1 MQTIEA
7 QTKTPSLDDLF
18 RQIYSRRYQ
27 SVWTACLGVN
37 QSGKTDFNL
46 LQLERL
52 HALGLGDGFGSNIKG
67 LKADFD
73 IDFIEDYETLKK
85 RCMMLNPDPEA
96 HGLKRYFFVAD
107 EMGDWAAERHA
118 LVERPVHQRASASP
132 QVWLMLLGDWHRPD

>member
-107 EMGDWAAERHA
+107 EMGDSAGFDIA